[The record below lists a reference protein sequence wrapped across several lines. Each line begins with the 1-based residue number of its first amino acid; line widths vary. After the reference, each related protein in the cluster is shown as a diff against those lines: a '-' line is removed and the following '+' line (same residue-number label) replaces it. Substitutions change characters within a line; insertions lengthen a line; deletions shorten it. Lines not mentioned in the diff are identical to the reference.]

1 MKKLILAIAALAF
14 SCAAFAQD
22 REIDLEEWDN
32 FNKIE
37 LSKGRTRVESN
48 LTFAFPMYFG
58 WTTLTNINYK
68 GYWAPAGASSD
79 YYGSIPSAYGEF
91 LNFDT
96 GKNFVYG
103 LQLLGMDIRYGAF
116 GVNLG
121 IRWTFMD
128 FTFKNSDI
136 SMGQMTATNPGTGA
150 QYSYYTPYM
159 ISKFIPNYDFK
170 KSKIHASYFGIP
182 VRLSLNFG
190 KATVYAGGSVE
201 FLTNGYA
208 KYRSPKSKAQMKDL
222 FNSFR
227 ATVEGGFSYGN
238 LGMFVQYGLTPLFPA
253 SLSDARTLT
262 FGILLGL

>member
-68 GYWAPAGASSD
+68 GDWST
-79 YYGSIPSAYGEF
+79 GSMSNF

-103 LQLLGMDIRYGAF
+103 LELLGMDIRYGAL
-116 GVNLG
+116 GVNFG

-128 FTFKNSDI
+128 FTFKDSYTTMIQVGNSFSPSVI
-136 SMGQMTATNPGTGA
+136 TATG
-150 QYSYYTPYM
+150 
-159 ISKFIPNYDFK
+159 YDGR

-182 VRLSLNFG
+182 ARLSLNFG
-190 KATVYAGGSVE
+190 RATVYAGGSVE

-208 KYRSPKSKAQMKDL
+208 KYRSPKNRTQMKDL

>member
-1 MKKLILAIAALAF
+1 MKKLILAIAALTL

-68 GYWAPAGASSD
+68 GDWST
-79 YYGSIPSAYGEF
+79 GSMSNF

-103 LQLLGMDIRYGAF
+103 LELLGMDIRYGAL
-116 GVNLG
+116 GVNFG

-136 SMGQMTATNPGTGA
+136 SMGQMTATNPADGT
-150 QYSYYTPYM
+150 QYSYYTPYV
-159 ISKFIPNYDFK
+159 ISKYIPNYDFK

-208 KYRSPKSKAQMKDL
+208 KFRSPKSKTQMKDL
-222 FNSFR
+222 FHQFR

>member
-37 LSKGRTRVESN
+37 LSKGRTRVETN

-68 GYWAPAGASSD
+68 GTWST
-79 YYGSIPSAYGEF
+79 GSMSNF

-103 LQLLGMDIRYGAF
+103 LQILGMDIRYGAF
-116 GVNLG
+116 GINLG
-121 IRWTFMD
+121 ARWTFMD
-128 FTFKNSDI
+128 FTFRDSYTTMVQAGNSFVPAAI
-136 SMGQMTATNPGTGA
+136 NVTGYNGA
-150 QYSYYTPYM
+150 
-159 ISKFIPNYDFK
+159 

-182 VRLSLNFG
+182 MRLSLNFG

-208 KYRSPKSKAQMKDL
+208 KYRAPKSKTQMKGL

>member
-1 MKKLILAIAALAF
+1 MKKLILAIAALTL

-68 GYWAPAGASSD
+68 GTWSTSKLPD
-79 YYGSIPSAYGEF
+79 F

-103 LQLLGMDIRYGAF
+103 LELLGMDIRYGAL
-116 GVNLG
+116 GVNFG

-128 FTFKNSDI
+128 FTFKDSYTTMVQAGNSFV
-136 SMGQMTATNPGTGA
+136 TAAINVTGYNGA
-150 QYSYYTPYM
+150 
-159 ISKFIPNYDFK
+159 

-182 VRLSLNFG
+182 MRLSLNFG
-190 KATVYAGGSVE
+190 RATVYAGGSVE

-208 KYRSPKSKAQMKDL
+208 KYRSPKSKTQMKGL

>member
-1 MKKLILAIAALAF
+1 MKKLILAIVALTL

-37 LSKGRTRVESN
+37 LSKGRTRVETN

-68 GYWAPAGASSD
+68 GTWST
-79 YYGSIPSAYGEF
+79 GSLSHF

-103 LQLLGMDIRYGAF
+103 LELLGMDIRYGAL
-116 GVNLG
+116 GVNFG

-128 FTFKNSDI
+128 FTFKDSYTTMVQAGNSFAPAAI
-136 SMGQMTATNPGTGA
+136 NVTGYNGA
-150 QYSYYTPYM
+150 
-159 ISKFIPNYDFK
+159 

-182 VRLSLNFG
+182 MRLSLNFG
-190 KATVYAGGSVE
+190 KATVYAGGSIE

-208 KYRSPKSKAQMKDL
+208 KYRSPKNRTQMKDL

-227 ATVEGGFSYGN
+227 ATVEGGFSYANIGA
-238 LGMFVQYGLTPLFPA
+238 FVQYGLTPLFPA
-253 SLSDARTLT
+253 DLSDARTLT

>member
-1 MKKLILAIAALAF
+1 MKKLILAIAALAH

-22 REIDLEEWDN
+22 REFDLEEWDN

-37 LSKGRTRVESN
+37 LSKGRTHVETN
-48 LTFAFPMYFG
+48 LSFAFPMYFG

-68 GYWAPAGASSD
+68 GTWATGMLSN
-79 YYGSIPSAYGEF
+79 F

-96 GKNFVYG
+96 GKNFVYS
-103 LQLLGMDIRYGAF
+103 LQMLGMDIRYGAF

-121 IRWTFMD
+121 ARWTFMD
-128 FTFKNSDI
+128 FTFKDSFTT
-136 SMGQMTATNPGTGA
+136 MTQAGSTFVPTVINATNYNGA
-150 QYSYYTPYM
+150 
-159 ISKFIPNYDFK
+159 
-170 KSKIHASYFGIP
+170 KSKIHATYFGIP
-182 VRLSLNFG
+182 ARLSLNFG
-190 KATVYAGGSVE
+190 RATIYAGGSVE
-201 FLTNGYA
+201 FLVNGFA
-208 KYRSPKSKAQMKDL
+208 KYRAPKCKTQMKDL

-253 SLSDARTLT
+253 DLSDARTLT